1 MTISMTTVVNLGHD
15 DAIEAVTIALQAEQF
30 GVLTTI
36 DVSATLKKKMDVD
49 FRPYSI
55 LGACNP
61 PLAFR
66 ALSAD
71 DEAGMLL
78 PCNVTVEEVENG
90 RSRITIVDPESIFS
104 LIDSEEGMAVALLA
118 KERLQRVIAQLEADN
133 E

>member
-1 MTISMTTVVNLGHD
+1 MTTLVNLGHD
-15 DAIEAVTIALQAEQF
+15 DAIEAVTAALQAEQF

-36 DVSATLKKKMDVD
+36 DVSATLKMKLDVD

-66 ALSAD
+66 ELSTD

-78 PCNVTVEEVENG
+78 PCNVTVQEVENG
-90 RSRITIVDPESIFS
+90 RSRVTIVDPESIFS
-104 LIDSEEGMAVALLA
+104 LIDSEEGRAVALLA
-118 KERLQRVIAQLEADN
+118 KERLERVITQLEAN
-133 E
+133 NG

>member
-1 MTISMTTVVNLGHD
+1 MTISMTTLVNLGHD
-15 DAIEAVTIALQAEQF
+15 DAIEAVTAALKTEQF
-30 GVLTTI
+30 GVLTSI
-36 DVSATLKKKMDVD
+36 DVSATLKKKLDVD

-61 PLAFR
+61 PLAHQ

-78 PCNVTVEEVENG
+78 PCNVTVQEVENG
-90 RSRITIVDPESIFS
+90 RSRVTIVDPEALFG

-118 KERLQRVIAQLEADN
+118 KERLQRVINQLEADN
-133 E
+133 G